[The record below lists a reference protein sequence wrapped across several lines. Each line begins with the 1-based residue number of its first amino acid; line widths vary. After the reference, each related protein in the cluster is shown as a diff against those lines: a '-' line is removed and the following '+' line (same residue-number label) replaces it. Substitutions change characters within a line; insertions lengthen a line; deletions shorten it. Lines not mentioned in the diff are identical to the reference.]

1 MALYL
6 HISKFFKNW
15 FCFTL
20 SWYLSIYS
28 VRISKVE
35 LTVVEFFKNCSDRNT
50 THKSSHLWNVS
61 IHLVRNLKV
70 EQTAVEFFKN
80 CSNRYS
86 DHRSSHLWYVSIF
99 SVGIFTE
106 HKGGIYKF
114 FVRWIHYTTGRKT
127 GKSQLCAF
135 EQLKRNSVQKSNRLC
150 LLC

>member
-1 MALYL
+1 MNQLRINFVSLYL
-6 HISKFFKNW
+6 G
-15 FCFTL
+15 T
-20 SWYLSIYS
+20 YVSIYS
-28 VRISKVE
+28 VRILKVE
-35 LTVVEFFKNCSDRNT
+35 QTVVEFFKNCSDRNT

-61 IHLVRNLKV
+61 IYSVRILKV

-99 SVGIFTE
+99 SVGIFTV

-127 GKSQLCAF
+127 RKSQLCAF
-135 EQLKRNSVQKSNRLC
+135 EQLLRNSVQKSNRLY
-150 LLC
+150 L